1 MLFSSLAF
9 IAFMVGGIPSSY
21 ILVRIIHK
29 KDIRQIGSGNPGATN
44 VFRSVDKKTGWVVLA
59 FDIFKG
65 WLTVTALT
73 PFAMSHIALSR
84 ESTAFLIGLC
94 AILGHVFSP
103 YLKFKGGKGVA
114 TSAGVGL
121 AVFPIPFAF
130 AFIVW
135 GILLRLT
142 RIMSVASIS
151 SAWVFFLSSILFLD
165 NIWHCVLA
173 FLVALFITWT
183 HRANLKRLHQGTEP
197 KFF

>member
-1 MLFSSLAF
+1 MLFSTLIL
-9 IAFMVGGIPSSY
+9 IAFMIGGIPSSY

-44 VFRSVDKKTGWVVLA
+44 VFRSIDKKTGWAVLA

-65 WLTVTALT
+65 WLAVAVLTSPTMACLSSSRDTA
-73 PFAMSHIALSR
+73 
-84 ESTAFLIGLC
+84 AFVVGLC

-121 AVFPIPFAF
+121 AVFPIPFGF

-135 GILLRLT
+135 AILLRLT
-142 RIMSVASIS
+142 RIMSVASIV

-165 NIWHCVLA
+165 NAWHCALA

-183 HRANLKRLHQGTEP
+183 HRSNLKRLHQGTEP